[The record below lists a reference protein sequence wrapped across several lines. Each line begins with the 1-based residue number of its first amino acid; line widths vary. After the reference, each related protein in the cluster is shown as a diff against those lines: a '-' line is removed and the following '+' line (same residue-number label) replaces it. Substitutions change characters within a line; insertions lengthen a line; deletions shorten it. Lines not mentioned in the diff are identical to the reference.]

1 MKRTRTLMTAALGL
15 MLAACNV
22 ESDFLSPKKEL
33 YTETITVSANR
44 DGVDVNGAGG
54 TRAVLTEDNTLK
66 SVWEAGDQ
74 LTVWTGNEFTE
85 DNMSEKGFTLD
96 SGAGTNSATFTGKVK
111 STSKPN
117 RSTQLTAVVDKD
129 DDMVDCSS
137 GTTAALDF
145 SEQESC
151 TTSTVLRYDALW
163 AQATYGDRDFHFAHT
178 MSFVEWTINI
188 NNITTPTTCDITL
201 SATGMQNKAEL
212 NLAEGKLTGTNAG
225 NIKLTGVNL
234 DAHGKAVVYVALFPG
249 QVTSKMTAV
258 VTMDDGRVTT
268 GQLGTF
274 DSFTFVANNL
284 YTAAWTFG
292 APVEPD
298 YTFTVTSPAAIA
310 YNATTTGNY
319 TVKSYGIVGSTTMPV
334 AWTATKYEY
343 SDDGGT
349 TWTEG
354 KPSWFN
360 ALNLE
365 SGEGST
371 AGEDGTATV
380 TAAELVDV
388 NPVNDLLKN
397 ATAKSNYDLSQGGET
412 ANCYVISAPGT
423 YKIPLIYGNARNAN
437 GSENTACFNNTSPYV
452 NYTGGA
458 ITNMWLK
465 TDGTPTSGE
474 LVWKDVTTDIV
485 TDLAVSSD
493 QEFLT
498 FTVSADAIKQGNA
511 VVAVKDNDGKIM
523 WSWHLW
529 FTESEALSTIA
540 FNNSSS
546 ETQYF
551 TRDNLGYVI
560 DTYSGTSYTVPRRVR
575 VTVTQAG
582 SNQTATFQ
590 IIQNPGTSNITFHDT
605 KYQFGRKD
613 AFSGSSVGAPTIGSG
628 KTTYLYSILN
638 PGTFNPYGAGIYDWC
653 SSTYNN
659 AWAVGNTSTSNS
671 VSTSAI
677 VKSVYDPCPA
687 GFKMPGSNAFTGFTI
702 NGNYQ
707 SSAFM
712 INGTWANKGWT
723 FTDIRNRS
731 SVFFPAAG
739 DRLSSSAALNNV
751 GSGGFY
757 WSAVPYNANFAWY
770 LLFGSYYV
778 RPQNNNGNGRASGL
792 SVRPVQSN

>member
-1 MKRTRTLMTAALGL
+1 MTAALGL

-22 ESDFLSPKKEL
+22 ESDFLSQEKNL
-33 YTETITVSANR
+33 YRETITVSANR
-44 DGVDVNGAGG
+44 DGIDVNGPDG
-54 TRAVLTEDNTLK
+54 TRATLTEDNTLK

-117 RSTQLTAVVDKD
+117 RSTVLTAVVDND

-151 TTSTVLRYDALW
+151 TTSSVLRYDALW

-258 VTMDDGRVTT
+258 VTMADGKVTT
-268 GQLGTF
+268 GQVGTF
-274 DSFTFVANNL
+274 ESFTFVANTL

-292 APVEPD
+292 EPVEPT
-298 YTFTVTSPAAIA
+298 YTFTATSPAAIA

-334 AWTATKYEY
+334 AWEVTKYEY

-349 TWTEG
+349 TWTDNG
-354 KPSWFN
+354 ITKPSWLS
-360 ALNLE
+360 ALSLE
-365 SGEGST
+365 SGGGST
-371 AGEDGTATV
+371 GGENGTATV
-380 TAAELVDV
+380 TAAELINY
-388 NPVNDLLKN
+388 NPVTNLLQN
-397 ATAKSNYDLSQGGET
+397 STVKSNYDLSQGGET

-423 YKIPLIYGNARNAN
+423 YKIPLIYGNARNAD
-437 GSENTACFNNTSPYV
+437 GSANTACFNNTSPYV
-452 NYTGGA
+452 NYKGTA

-465 TDGTPTSGE
+465 TDGTPTSGS

-485 TDLAVSSD
+485 TNLAVSGD
-493 QEFLT
+493 FLT
-498 FTVSADAIKQGNA
+498 FTVSQSAIEQGNA
-511 VVAVKDNDGKIM
+511 VVAVKDANGDIM

-540 FNNSSS
+540 FDNADG
-546 ETQYF
+546 ETQHF

-575 VTVTQAG
+575 VTVTQTG
-582 SNQTATFQ
+582 SNQTATFE
-590 IIQNPGTSNITFHDT
+590 IIQNPGTSNVTFHDT

-613 AFSGSSVGAPTIGSG
+613 AFSGSSVGAPNIGSG
-628 KTTYLYSILN
+628 KTTYQNSILN
-638 PGTFNPYGAGIYDWC
+638 PGTFNPHGSSGGWDWC
-653 SSTYNN
+653 STAYNN
-659 AWAVGNTSTSNS
+659 GWAVGNSSTANS

-677 VKSVYDPCPA
+677 KKSVYDPCPV
-687 GFKMPGSNAFTGFTI
+687 GFKMPGSNAFTGFST
-702 NGNYQ
+702 
-707 SSAFM
+707 S
-712 INGTWANKGWT
+712 NGTWANKGYT
-723 FTDIRNRS
+723 FTDGTINT

-739 DRLSSSAALNNV
+739 YPIGMNGSLNNV
-751 GSGGFY
+751 GSNGAC
-757 WSAVPYNANFAWY
+757 WSAVPYSEVTGRGLYFY
-770 LLFGSYYV
+770 SGYV
-778 RPQNNNGNGRASGL
+778 KSLNEGNRASGM

>member
-1 MKRTRTLMTAALGL
+1 MAAVLAL

-22 ESDFLSPKKEL
+22 ESDFLSQEKNL

-44 DGVDVNGAGG
+44 DGIDVNGPDG
-54 TRAVLTEDNTLK
+54 TRATLTEDNTLK

-74 LTVWTGNEFTE
+74 LTVWTGNDFSE
-85 DNMSEKGFTLD
+85 DNMSEGGFTLD

-117 RSTQLTAVVDKD
+117 KTTVLTAVVDND
-129 DDMVDCSS
+129 DDAVVCSS

-163 AQATYGDRDFHFAHT
+163 AQATYDKRDFHFAHT
-178 MSFVEWTINI
+178 MSFVEWTIHI
-188 NNITTPTTCDITL
+188 KGITAATTCDITL
-201 SATGMQNKAEL
+201 SATDMQNKAAL
-212 NLAEGKLTGTNAG
+212 NLAEGKLEGTNEG
-225 NIKLTGVNL
+225 DIKLTDVNIDDEGL
-234 DAHGKAVVYVALFPG
+234 AVVYVALFPG
-249 QVTSKMTAV
+249 AVTSKMTAM
-258 VTMDDGRVTT
+258 VTMADGKVTT
-268 GQLGTF
+268 GQVGTF
-274 DSFTFVANNL
+274 ESFTFVANTL

-292 APVEPD
+292 EPVEPT
-298 YTFTVTSPAAIA
+298 YTLEATSPAAIA
-310 YNATTTGNY
+310 YNATSTGNY
-319 TVKSYGIVGSTTMPV
+319 TVKSYGIVGSTTMPM

-423 YKIPLIYGNARNAN
+423 YKIPLIYGNARNAD
-437 GSENTACFNNTSPYV
+437 GTANTVCFNDAYPFV
-452 NYTGGA
+452 NYKGTA

-485 TDLAVSSD
+485 TDLAVSGD
-493 QEFLT
+493 FLT
-498 FTVSADAIKQGNA
+498 FSVSADAIKQGNA

-540 FNNSSS
+540 FNNASN

-560 DTYSGTSYTVPRRVR
+560 DSYSGTSYTVPRRVR
-575 VTVTQAG
+575 VTVTQTG
-582 SNQTATFQ
+582 SNQTASFEV
-590 IIQNPGTSNITFHDT
+590 IQNPGTSNVTFHDT

-628 KTTYLYSILN
+628 TTTYQNSILN
-638 PGTFNPYGAGIYDWC
+638 PGTFNPNGSGNLNWC
-653 SSTYNN
+653 STTHYE
-659 AWAVGNTSTSNS
+659 AWAVGNGGTSSS

-677 VKSVYDPCPA
+677 TKSVYDPCPV
-687 GFKMPGSNAFTGFTI
+687 GFKMPGSNAFTGFST
-702 NGNYQ
+702 
-707 SSAFM
+707 S
-712 INGTWANKGWT
+712 NGTWAKGYT
-723 FTDIRNRS
+723 FTDSSNGS

-739 DRLSSSAALNNV
+739 VRDYSSGALGSV
-751 GSGGFY
+751 GSFGFY
-757 WSAVPYNANFAWY
+757 WSAVPDYANGAWRLY
-770 LLFGSYYV
+770 FYSGILIPQYY
-778 RPQNNNGNGRASGL
+778 GGGRARGL

>member
-1 MKRTRTLMTAALGL
+1 MAAVLAL

-22 ESDFLSPKKEL
+22 ESDFLSQEKNL

-44 DGVDVNGAGG
+44 DGIDVNGPGG

-96 SGAGTNSATFTGKVK
+96 SGAGTNSCTFTGKVK

-117 RSTQLTAVVDKD
+117 RSTVLTAVVDND

-188 NNITTPTTCDITL
+188 NGITAATTCDITL

-234 DAHGKAVVYVALFPG
+234 DAQGKAVVYVALCPG
-249 QVTSKMTAV
+249 EVTSKMTAV
-258 VTMDDGRVTT
+258 VTMADGKVTT
-268 GQLGTF
+268 GQVGTF
-274 DSFTFVANNL
+274 DSFTFKANTL

-292 APVEPD
+292 EPVEPT
-298 YTFTVTSPAAIA
+298 YTFTATSPAAIA
-310 YNATTTGNY
+310 YNATSTGNY

-334 AWTATKYEY
+334 AWEVTKYEY

-349 TWTEG
+349 TWTDNG
-354 KPSWFN
+354 TTKPSWLS
-360 ALNLE
+360 ALSLE
-365 SGEGST
+365 SGGGST
-371 AGEDGTATV
+371 GGENGTATV
-380 TAAELVDV
+380 TAAELINY
-388 NPVNDLLKN
+388 NPVTNLLQN

-423 YKIPLIYGNARNAN
+423 YKIPLIYGNARNAD
-437 GSENTACFNNTSPYV
+437 GSANTACFNNTSPYV
-452 NYTGGA
+452 NYKGTA

-465 TDGTPTSGE
+465 TDGTPTSGS

-485 TDLAVSSD
+485 TNLAVSGD
-493 QEFLT
+493 FLT
-498 FTVSADAIKQGNA
+498 FTVSQSAIEQGNA
-511 VVAVKDNDGKIM
+511 VVAVKDANGDIM

-540 FNNSSS
+540 FNNASN

-582 SNQTATFQ
+582 SNQTAQFEV
-590 IIQNPGTSNITFHDT
+590 IQNPGTSDITFHDT
-605 KYQFGRKD
+605 KYQIGRKD
-613 AFSGSSVGAPTIGSG
+613 AFSGSTTGEPTIASAQ
-628 KTTYLYSILN
+628 TTYQNSILN
-638 PGTFNPYGAGIYDWC
+638 PGTFNTRYSSSTYDWC
-653 SSTYNN
+653 STTYYN
-659 AWAVGNTSTSNS
+659 AWAVGNTSNDN

-677 VKSVYDPCPA
+677 VKSVYDPCPV
-687 GFKMPGSNAFTGFTI
+687 GFKMPGSNAFTGVSKTDGRW
-702 NGNYQ
+702 NSGL
-707 SSAFM
+707 
-712 INGTWANKGWT
+712 KGYT
-723 FTDIRNRS
+723 FTDSSNGT

-739 DRLSSSAALNNV
+739 GRNSVNGALSGV
-751 GSGGFY
+751 GSYGGY
-757 WSAVPYNANFAWY
+757 WSAVPTTPYDAWY
-770 LLFGSYYV
+770 LVFSLGIV
-778 RPQNNNGNGRASGL
+778 NWGNCDRANGR

>member
-1 MKRTRTLMTAALGL
+1 MKSARTILTAALGL

-22 ESDFLSPKKEL
+22 ESDFLSPKKDL

-44 DGVDVNGAGG
+44 DGIDVNGAGG

-66 SVWEAGDQ
+66 SVWESGDK
-74 LTVWTGNEFTE
+74 LTVWTSNDFSEA
-85 DNMSEKGFTLD
+85 NMSEGGFTLD

-117 RSTQLTAVVDKD
+117 KNTVLTAVVDND

-188 NNITTPTTCDITL
+188 GGITAATTCDITL

-225 NIKLTGVNL
+225 DIKLTDVSL
-234 DAHGKAVVYVALFPG
+234 DASGKAVVYVALFPG
-249 QVTSKMTAV
+249 QVTSKMTATV
-258 VTMDDGRVTT
+258 MMADGKVTT

-274 DSFTFVANNL
+274 ESQTFVANTL

-292 APVEPD
+292 APETPA
-298 YTFTVTSPAAIA
+298 YTFTATSPAAIA
-310 YNATTTGNY
+310 YNATSTGNY
-319 TVKSYGIVGSTTMPV
+319 TITSYATVGTTTMPV
-334 AWTATKYEY
+334 AWEVTKYEY

-349 TWTEG
+349 TWTDG
-354 KPSWFN
+354 QPAWFTS
-360 ALNLE
+360 LSST
-365 SGEGST
+365 SGSGST
-371 AGEDGTATV
+371 GGENGTATV
-380 TAAELVDV
+380 EAAELVDV
-388 NPVNDLLKN
+388 NPVNTLLKN
-397 ATAKSNYDLSQGGET
+397 ATANSNYDLSQGGET

-437 GSENTACFNNTSPYV
+437 GYENTACFNNTSPYV
-452 NYTGGA
+452 NYKGTA
-458 ITNMWLK
+458 ITDMWLK
-465 TDGTPTSGE
+465 NDGTPTSGS

-485 TDLAVSSD
+485 TNLAVSSD
-493 QEFLT
+493 KNFLT
-498 FTVSADAIKQGNA
+498 FTVSKSAIEQGNA
-511 VVAVKDNDGKIM
+511 VVAVKDNEGKIM

-529 FTESEALSTIA
+529 FTESDALSTIA
-540 FNNSSS
+540 FNNASG

-551 TRDNLGYVI
+551 TRDNLGFAYDI
-560 DTYSGTSYTVPRRVR
+560 YQRTSYVTTRRVR
-575 VTVTQAG
+575 ITVSQAG
-582 SNQTATFQ
+582 SNRIARFQ
-590 IIQNPGTSNITFHDT
+590 IIQNPYMNTAFHDT

-613 AFSGSSVGAPTIGSG
+613 AFSGVTTGAPTNKDGM
-628 KTTYLYSILN
+628 TTYQDAIQS
-638 PGTFNPYGAGIYDWC
+638 PGVFYPNSSSPYDWC
-653 SSTYNN
+653 STTYNN
-659 AWAVGNTSTSNS
+659 SWAVGNTSTSNS

-687 GFKMPGSNAFTGFTI
+687 GFKMPGSNAFTGFSLS
-702 NGNYQ
+702 NG
-707 SSAFM
+707 SWAS
-712 INGTWANKGWT
+712 NGFT
-723 FTDIRNRS
+723 FTDDSNGS

-739 DRLSSSAALNNV
+739 QRRDNLVSVLTWGYYST
-751 GSGGFY
+751 
-757 WSAVPYNANFAWY
+757 AVPTGMYNAWQ
-770 LLFGSYYV
+770 LFFYSTYQDVVAPIGQSY
-778 RPQNNNGNGRASGL
+778 RSHAR
-792 SVRPVQSN
+792 SVRPVQIR